1 MKKINYLPIILSILL
16 YGCGGSEKSQVYI
29 FDGDD
34 FEKNIK
40 EYTISKGPLSEMG
53 CAFSAILFTKEVLT
67 VMQSGKELSLD
78 DFGKGTTPATIEL
91 FKDKIVWSDIGL
103 ETKIKDNKIQME
115 NKSGKTKGETIDF
128 ELKLNKDNMIL
139 IMNIKK
145 DKTHCH
151 FPFKKIN

>member
-40 EYTISKGPLSEMG
+40 EYTISKGPMDGMG
-53 CAFSAILFTKEVLT
+53 CAFSSILFSKEFLAVI
-67 VMQSGKELSLD
+67 QSGEKPDLD
-78 DFGKGTTPATIEL
+78 SVGKATPATIEL
-91 FKDKIVWSDIGL
+91 FKDKIVWSDISL
-103 ETKIKDNKIQME
+103 ETKIKDNKVQLE
-115 NKSGKTKGETIDF
+115 NNGQIIVF
-128 ELKLNKDNMIL
+128 ELKLNKDNLIL
-139 IMNIKK
+139 MMK
-145 DKTHCH
+145 DKKMICH